1 MTMSTPNNIEDRL
14 TDLEVKLSFTED
26 LVDTLNDTIAK
37 QQRQLELITRE
48 LVQLRN
54 MLPSDDVGRQR
65 SLRDEI
71 PPHY

>member
-1 MTMSTPNNIEDRL
+1 MQGMTAEDLDRRF

-26 LVDTLNDTIAK
+26 LVDHLNAMVAR
-37 QQRQLELITRE
+37 QQDQIDWLLAEVRR
-48 LVQLRN
+48 LRAQG
-54 MLPSDDVGRQR
+54 PEGGAPAFR

>member
-1 MTMSTPNNIEDRL
+1 MSTPNTIEDRL

-37 QQRQLELITRE
+37 QQRQIDLITRE
-48 LVQLRN
+48 LLQLRT
-54 MLPSDDVGRQR
+54 MLPGDDLGRQR